1 MLRRLAAA
9 GAPRA
14 RLPAAVPRRGVSAS
28 QRRRTRQHRRWLSA
42 DATLQTRSVITAE
55 HKQLVHAQRD
65 SLVSLQLQ
73 LRELGAE
80 PEDLELLTST
90 TAHLD
95 ELFLLCVVGE
105 FNAGKS
111 SLINALLGARHL
123 EDGVTPTTD
132 RVYLLKQ
139 AGGAGASGSALSA
152 AVSSTGHPPPTTLEL
167 PVPWLED
174 VTLVDTPGTN
184 AIVEG
189 HAEITE
195 AIIPR
200 CDLLLFVTSVDRPIS
215 ESERV
220 FMSKIS
226 DWGKK
231 VVVVVNK
238 ADMLLPSNGGD
249 PEDLSKVLEFVRTAA
264 SEALR
269 MQREKVE
276 VFPVSA
282 RGALLAKEA
291 EARGEGGFISPEAS
305 AGFSALESYIL
316 KTLSG
321 PERLKMKLETPVQ
334 VASLLVSKYEKT
346 LKSRLALVEADAA
359 VIRRIESD
367 LESYALDMT
376 RDFKLQKA
384 QVENVL
390 LQVSPQR
397 PFYLFGM
404 VP

>member
-1 MLRRLAAA
+1 MF
-9 GAPRA
+9 
-14 RLPAAVPRRGVSAS
+14 
-28 QRRRTRQHRRWLSA
+28 W
-42 DATLQTRSVITAE
+42 
-55 HKQLVHAQRD
+55 
-65 SLVSLQLQ
+65 
-73 LRELGAE
+73 
-80 PEDLELLTST
+80 
-90 TAHLD
+90 
-95 ELFLLCVVGE
+95 
-105 FNAGKS
+105 
-111 SLINALLGARHL
+111 AL
-123 EDGVTPTTD
+123 
-132 RVYLLKQ
+132 Q
-139 AGGAGASGSALSA
+139 AGSSGGSALSA
-152 AVSSTGHPPPTTLEL
+152 AVSGTGHPPPTTLEL
-167 PVPWLED
+167 PVAWLED

-189 HAEITE
+189 HNEITE

-238 ADMLLPSNGGD
+238 ADMLLPSHGAD
-249 PEDLSKVLEFVRTAA
+249 PEDLSKVLEFVRTAS
-264 SEALR
+264 SEALG

-291 EARGEGGFISPEAS
+291 EARGEGGFISPGAS
-305 AGFSALESYIL
+305 AGFAALESFIL
-316 KTLSG
+316 RTLSG
-321 PERLKMKLETPVQ
+321 PERLKMKLETPMQ

-346 LKSRLALVEADAA
+346 LESRLALVEADAA

-367 LESYALDMT
+367 LESYSLDMR
-376 RDFKLQKA
+376 RDFTLQKA

-390 LQVSPQR
+390 LQMAGRGDLFFEDEFVLTNILTLMQTGALRVAFQERVLADTTGQLDGRVRELVDWMVGKTQR
-397 PFYLFGM
+397 QAGSVLDFIHAHTRAAAQEQLVGAVGRTFESNRSTLVETLQRDAQGVVLAYDGKAQTKKLTQSVQLAVGLM
-404 VP
+404 VVRADAAIPILCIHAGD